1 MLMLFLKGVLIGL
14 AVAAPVG
21 PIAVLCIQYTLL
33 EGFKVGLMAAM
44 GASTADAI
52 YSLVAGLGVTVI
64 AKLLIACQ
72 FWIRLIGGLFLFY
85 LGIKLLLAPCR
96 APSSSS
102 KNTYKT
108 MWQAYS
114 MTFLL
119 TLVNPMTIL
128 SFMAVFAGLGLDNA
142 HRNYVDA
149 TLLILGIISGSALW
163 GLILTAS
170 VAFFLH
176 GRANAKI
183 LRVINWVSAAI
194 ILAFAIFALK
204 GLVPR
209 C

>member
-1 MLMLFLKGVLIGL
+1 MLFLKGLLIGL

-44 GASTADAI
+44 GATTADAI
-52 YSLVAGLGVTVI
+52 YSLIAGLGLKVI
-64 AKLLIACQ
+64 AELLMACQ
-72 FWIRLIGGLFLFY
+72 FWIRLIGGIFLFY
-85 LGIKLLLAPCR
+85 LGIKLLLTPCR
-96 APSSSS
+96 SLSVSS

-108 MWQAYS
+108 LWQAYG

-128 SFMAVFAGLGLDNA
+128 SFMAVFAGLGLDNS
-142 HRNYVDA
+142 HTSYVDA
-149 TLLILGIISGSALW
+149 TVLIFGIISGSALW

-183 LRVINWVSAAI
+183 LRVINWVSAFI
-194 ILAFAIFALK
+194 ILVFAIFALK
-204 GLVPR
+204 GLIFR